1 MAQRLRCREVSR
13 GRFPFRPL
21 PHLAACQRPS
31 GDTCR
36 GPSRVFRCLSPDIG
50 EIVCRAPRWRRPS
63 YLVFVAAVF
72 VAQAIVSQ
80 RSWDPDSQSHRL
92 CICDMVKDFSSDFSD
107 DSEHSRAPVPL
118 HVKNINI
125 YYLTFML
132 YIKLRVR
139 FCQGSRVDRRRR
151 GAASTIGGETI
162 SMKVSD
168 FCCFFFSGA
177 SIHSISFVLLDCSL
191 KAPSLWVG
199 GWKMVGSTGC
209 GQWADKS

>member
-1 MAQRLRCREVSR
+1 
-13 GRFPFRPL
+13 
-21 PHLAACQRPS
+21 
-31 GDTCR
+31 
-36 GPSRVFRCLSPDIG
+36 
-50 EIVCRAPRWRRPS
+50 
-63 YLVFVAAVF
+63 
-72 VAQAIVSQ
+72 
-80 RSWDPDSQSHRL
+80 
-92 CICDMVKDFSSDFSD
+92 MVKDFSSDFSD

-168 FCCFFFSGA
+168 FCCFFFLWCFD
-177 SIHSISFVLLDCSL
+177 SFHLVRAFGLQLEGSF
-191 KAPSLWVG
+191 AVG
-199 GWKMVGSTGC
+199 GRVENGGFSRMRPVGG
-209 GQWADKS
+209 